1 LVFNGY
7 SERPTIHVGLFFFAD
22 QNKNK
27 EIMMTNIIAQALG
40 IFGML
45 AAVISYQCKKNRNYF
60 IWQGLSGA
68 FFSAQFILIGAWAGL
83 IFNAYNIVRAVA
95 YQSKKAKSVS
105 CVAFLE
111 CLVLA
116 AALLSIFVF
125 KEAWWLVL
133 FTLIAQAT
141 GTFAMWTRDGKKIRI
156 SQMAVVSPF
165 WLLYDLLIPVPS
177 IGGILCEVFNMTSVI
192 ISFIRFKKTGF
203 DKT

>member
-1 LVFNGY
+1 
-7 SERPTIHVGLFFFAD
+7 
-22 QNKNK
+22 
-27 EIMMTNIIAQALG
+27 MTNIIAQILG

-45 AAVISYQCKKNRNYF
+45 GAIISYQCKKNKNYF

-83 IFNAYNIVRAVA
+83 IFNAFNIVRAIA
-95 YQSKKAKSVS
+95 YQSKKAKSVF
-105 CVAFLE
+105 CVISLE
-111 CLVLA
+111 LLVLM

-125 KEAWWLVL
+125 KEAWWLVS

-141 GTFAMWTRDGKKIRI
+141 GTFAMWTRDGKKIRV

>member
-1 LVFNGY
+1 
-7 SERPTIHVGLFFFAD
+7 
-22 QNKNK
+22 
-27 EIMMTNIIAQALG
+27 MTDIIAQALG

-45 AAVISYQCKKNRNYF
+45 AAMISYQCKKNKNYF
-60 IWQGLSGA
+60 IFQGLSGA

-83 IFNAYNIVRAVA
+83 IFNAYNIVRALA
-95 YQSKKAKSVS
+95 YQSKKARSVV
-105 CVAFLE
+105 CVISLE
-111 CLVLA
+111 ILVVIA
-116 AALLSIFVF
+116 AAMSVFVF
-125 KEAWWLVL
+125 QEAWWLVS
-133 FTLIAQAT
+133 FTLIAQIT

-177 IGGILCEVFNMTSVI
+177 IGGILCEVFNMASVM

>member
-1 LVFNGY
+1 
-7 SERPTIHVGLFFFAD
+7 
-22 QNKNK
+22 
-27 EIMMTNIIAQALG
+27 MTEIIAQILG

-45 AAVISYQCKKNRNYF
+45 SAIFSYQCKTNRNYYIF
-60 IWQGLSGA
+60 QGLSGV

-95 YQSKKAKSVS
+95 YQSKKAKSVY
-105 CVAFLE
+105 CVIGLE
-111 CLVLA
+111 ILVVIA
-116 AALLSIFVF
+116 AALSVFAF
-125 KEAWWLVL
+125 KEAWWLVS

-156 SQMAVVSPF
+156 SQMAVVSPL

-177 IGGILCEVFNMTSVI
+177 IGGILCEVFNMTSVV

>member
-1 LVFNGY
+1 
-7 SERPTIHVGLFFFAD
+7 
-22 QNKNK
+22 
-27 EIMMTNIIAQALG
+27 MTTIIAQTLG

-45 AAVISYQCKKNRNYF
+45 AAMISYQCKKNKNYF
-60 IWQGLSGA
+60 IFQGLSGA

-83 IFNAYNIVRAVA
+83 IFNAYNIVRALA
-95 YQSKKAKSVS
+95 YQSKKARSVG
-105 CVAFLE
+105 CVVGLE
-111 CLVLA
+111 CLVLTA
-116 AALLSIFVF
+116 AMISIFVF
-125 KEAWWLVL
+125 KEAWWLVS
-133 FTLIAQAT
+133 FTLVAQVT

-177 IGGILCEVFNMTSVI
+177 IGGILCEVFNMASVV

>member
-1 LVFNGY
+1 
-7 SERPTIHVGLFFFAD
+7 
-22 QNKNK
+22 
-27 EIMMTNIIAQALG
+27 MTNVIAQLLG

-45 AAVISYQCKKNRNYF
+45 AAMLSYQCKKNKNYF

-83 IFNAYNIVRAVA
+83 IFNAYNIVRAIA
-95 YQSKKAKSVS
+95 YQSKKAKSVV
-105 CVAFLE
+105 CVIGLE
-111 CLVLA
+111 CLVLG

-125 KEAWWLVL
+125 KETWWLVL

-156 SQMAVVSPF
+156 SQMAVVSPL

>member
-1 LVFNGY
+1 
-7 SERPTIHVGLFFFAD
+7 
-22 QNKNK
+22 
-27 EIMMTNIIAQALG
+27 MTNIIAQVLG

-45 AAVISYQCKKNRNYF
+45 AAMISYQCKTNKNYF
-60 IWQGLSGA
+60 IFQGLSGA

-83 IFNAYNIVRAVA
+83 IFNAYNIVRALA
-95 YQSKKAKSVS
+95 YQSKKARSVV
-105 CVAFLE
+105 CVISLE
-111 CLVLA
+111 ILVVIA
-116 AALLSIFVF
+116 AAMSVFVF
-125 KEAWWLVL
+125 KEAWWLVS
-133 FTLIAQAT
+133 FTLIAQIT

-177 IGGILCEVFNMTSVI
+177 IGGILCEVFNMASVI

>member
-1 LVFNGY
+1 
-7 SERPTIHVGLFFFAD
+7 
-22 QNKNK
+22 
-27 EIMMTNIIAQALG
+27 MTTIIAQTLG

-45 AAVISYQCKKNRNYF
+45 AAIISYQCKKNKNYF
-60 IWQGLSGA
+60 IFQGLSGA

-95 YQSKKAKSVS
+95 YQSKKAKSVA
-105 CVAFLE
+105 CVTLLE
-111 CLVLA
+111 CLVVT

-125 KEAWWLVL
+125 KEAWWLVS

-177 IGGILCEVFNMTSVI
+177 IGGILCEVFNMASVV

>member
-1 LVFNGY
+1 M
-7 SERPTIHVGLFFFAD
+7 ID
-22 QNKNK
+22 
-27 EIMMTNIIAQALG
+27 IIAQALG

-45 AAVISYQCKKNRNYF
+45 AAMISYQCKKNKNYF
-60 IWQGLSGA
+60 IFQGLSGA

-83 IFNAYNIVRAVA
+83 IFNAYNIVRALA
-95 YQSKKAKSVS
+95 YQSKKARSVV
-105 CVAFLE
+105 CVISLE
-111 CLVLA
+111 ILVVIA
-116 AALLSIFVF
+116 AAMSVFVF
-125 KEAWWLVL
+125 KEAWWLVS
-133 FTLIAQAT
+133 FTLIAQIT

-177 IGGILCEVFNMTSVI
+177 IGGILCEVFNMASVM

>member
-1 LVFNGY
+1 
-7 SERPTIHVGLFFFAD
+7 
-22 QNKNK
+22 
-27 EIMMTNIIAQALG
+27 MTEIIAQILG

-45 AAVISYQCKKNRNYF
+45 SAILSYQCKTNRNYYIF
-60 IWQGLSGA
+60 QGLSGV

-83 IFNAYNIVRAVA
+83 IFNAYNIVRAII
-95 YQSKKAKSVS
+95 YQTKNAKSKGCIV
-105 CVAFLE
+105 FLE
-111 CLVLA
+111 ILVVA
-116 AALLSIFVF
+116 AAALSIFVF
-125 KEAWWLVL
+125 KEAWWLVS

-177 IGGILCEVFNMTSVI
+177 VGGILCEVFNMASVI